1 MKTSKTIFTLFLLCS
16 VAVLFACNR
25 TASYGGAGK
34 KGGSG
39 NNFSVG
45 KKQSKTIQ
53 HQNKH

>member
-16 VAVLFACNR
+16 VVVLFACNR

-39 NNFSVG
+39 SNFSVG
-45 KKQSKTIQ
+45 KKQQKTIQ